1 MTLPEAEER
10 ATLPVEPVHASERT
24 PVPKAAPAPA
34 YRALAVG
41 VLFSVGFTALI
52 WLLAGRLA
60 DVPHA
65 EDAGASWYYWKLIDP
80 TLASR
85 LTAWGFYLLHQ
96 VAFWAVILYAQRS
109 LGRGTPRYSGSL
121 RLANGLALGVNGFF
135 IALRVVQTHLWYDG
149 LAQDVS
155 IWSSLGSVALMLVWV
170 LLMENPR
177 RGLFFGKK
185 IAFPKRVTSVARR
198 YHGYYFAWATVYTLW
213 YHPTEATSGH
223 LIGFLYMFLLLLQGS
238 LFFTR
243 AHVNRW
249 WTLFL
254 EVSVLA
260 HGTLVAIMQGEGMW
274 PMFAFGFGGIFVIT
288 QMHGL
293 RWPRWVR
300 GLVLA
305 GYVAGVL
312 AVYGALGWERLAE
325 VVRIPFIDYAA
336 VFALAGLIGGALGVI
351 RLVRPGTGGGTPPAP
366 NRS

>member
-1 MTLPEAEER
+1 MLP
-10 ATLPVEPVHASERT
+10 ATEKRPTFPVEPVDVKEGRPART
-24 PVPKAAPAPA
+24 TTPAPA
-34 YRALAVG
+34 YRALAAG
-41 VLFSVGFTALI
+41 VLFSVAYTAVI

-60 DVPHA
+60 DIPHA

-96 VAFWAVILYAQRS
+96 VAFWAVIFYAQRTI
-109 LGRGTPRYSGSL
+109 GRGTPRYSGSL

-185 IAFPKRVTSVARR
+185 IGFPKRVISVARR

-305 GYVAGVL
+305 AYVAGVL

-336 VFALAGLIGGALGVI
+336 VFALAGLIGGALGLI
-351 RLVRPGTGGGTPPAP
+351 RLLRPSASGGGPHAG
-366 NRS
+366 RAA

>member
-1 MTLPEAEER
+1 M
-10 ATLPVEPVHASERT
+10 PVEPVHVREGPRRT
-24 PVPKAAPAPA
+24 TTTAAPA

-41 VLFSVGFTALI
+41 VVFSVAYTAVI

-85 LTAWGFYLLHQ
+85 ATAWGFYLLHQ
-96 VAFWAVILYAQRS
+96 VAFWAVILYAQRTI
-109 LGRGTPRYSGSL
+109 GRGTPRYSGSL

-293 RWPRWVR
+293 SWPRWVR

-305 GYVAGVL
+305 AYVAGVL

-336 VFALAGLIGGALGVI
+336 VFALAGLIGGVLGVI
-351 RLVRPGTGGGTPPAP
+351 RLVRPMTGEGTPTVPSRERQSA
-366 NRS
+366 